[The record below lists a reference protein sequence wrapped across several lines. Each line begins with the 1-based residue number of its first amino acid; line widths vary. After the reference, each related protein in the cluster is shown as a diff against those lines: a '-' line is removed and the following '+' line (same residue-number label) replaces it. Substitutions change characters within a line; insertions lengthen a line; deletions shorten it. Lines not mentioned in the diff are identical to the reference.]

1 MKTRINNKRWTI
13 QDSAIYGLCSPAQ
26 RLIDIAWD
34 LRKRKRLEI
43 VIHELIHAISPGRSE
58 AKVGVEAKELARA
71 LWRYGYRRRKH
82 G

>member
-1 MKTRINNKRWTI
+1 MKLTINNHRWTI
-13 QDSAIYGLCSPAQ
+13 QDSAIYGLCTPAQ

-58 AKVGVEAKELARA
+58 AKVAAEARELSRA